1 MGQGKALLAP
11 LKDPVVPL
19 FIVYRT
25 VLGPEIKL
33 PGGSRGLFVL
43 SVHRQPAV
51 ASSHDPASA
60 FVGVVGS
67 GEIKALRKDSVQTY
81 CVLKDLNT
89 FQALLPGTGSLEH

>member
-19 FIVYRT
+19 FIIYTT

-43 SVHRQPAV
+43 SVHLA
-51 ASSHDPASA
+51 ASS
-60 FVGVVGS
+60 G
-67 GEIKALRKDSVQTY
+67 Q
-81 CVLKDLNT
+81 
-89 FQALLPGTGSLEH
+89 LP